1 MTDLE
6 KFRDF
11 LFNEYNIINPLL
23 TFDGDYILGDC
34 DFKNPKYDKNKDM
47 LYLNS
52 NIDKDGNNMYE
63 KLIER
68 KAYYN
73 FEDERFNS
81 LKRDYFYPMLVNRM
95 NKDGKGRHIEF
106 SFVLTMMNLMEDKRV
121 IRENND
127 EEKMPYA
134 CHQYYKQVKKDF
146 SSIIRGENNE
156 EAYNRIRDRFI
167 AMKRPINEQ
176 TLRSYSDVISN
187 IIYLY
192 RCFEDFVNNPIIIK
206 EKELTSCYDPDKFIL
221 MYCKM
226 VLDNQK
232 ETLTKQVKLDTS
244 FVIVS
249 QVITTLNEVKLKGYN
264 PTIKV
269 YDRNTKKLIIY
280 SFRDLIK
287 DYNRLSSKYSDTITS
302 RQMQLDQVERMN
314 LFHDNDAFNKF
325 AELFNEEDQKIIN
338 TEFDIL
344 AKGEGETHTT
354 QVRNTNRKSNSVK
367 KDITDD
373 EILYRRFI
381 FENTNYV
388 CQIVGRDKFNGYVGY
403 IYENGLVIFER
414 FYEEDGTTA
423 KQNATYIMNYQNFVE
438 FIQLTKVEILE
449 CIKDGRDDI
458 KRLYHTKN
466 WANNLSSYITSIEEN
481 MDSVAFAHTLSKEK
495 IRK

>member
-1 MTDLE
+1 
-6 KFRDF
+6 
-11 LFNEYNIINPLL
+11 
-23 TFDGDYILGDC
+23 
-34 DFKNPKYDKNKDM
+34 M

-232 ETLTKQVKLDTS
+232 GTLTKQVKLDTS

-314 LFHDNDAFNKF
+314 LFQYSC
-325 AELFNEEDQKIIN
+325 L
-338 TEFDIL
+338 
-344 AKGEGETHTT
+344 
-354 QVRNTNRKSNSVK
+354 
-367 KDITDD
+367 
-373 EILYRRFI
+373 
-381 FENTNYV
+381 
-388 CQIVGRDKFNGYVGY
+388 
-403 IYENGLVIFER
+403 
-414 FYEEDGTTA
+414 
-423 KQNATYIMNYQNFVE
+423 
-438 FIQLTKVEILE
+438 
-449 CIKDGRDDI
+449 
-458 KRLYHTKN
+458 
-466 WANNLSSYITSIEEN
+466 
-481 MDSVAFAHTLSKEK
+481 
-495 IRK
+495 